1 MESETPPSTPSP
13 AEAFSEAA
21 QAFLK
26 NLLGAKGVAPESAP
40 SVQIDPAK
48 LAALQAGCLQQ
59 HAALWHSMLTRQAG
73 GHAEPVVSPE
83 PGDRRFSSTE
93 WLRNPWFDY
102 LRQSY
107 LINSRFLSDW
117 VEALNTEPRAK
128 ERLRFIARQFA
139 DAVSPANFVA
149 TNPEALKLA
158 METQGESLA
167 KGVRQLVED
176 VKKGRISNTD
186 ESVFEVGKNLA
197 VTEGAVV
204 FENEL
209 IQLIQ
214 YKPLTPKVHA
224 RPLVMIP
231 PSINKYYILDL
242 RPENSFVHYALE
254 QGHMV
259 FMVSWRNITEEV
271 GHFTWDDYVGK
282 GALKALEVARAIA
295 GTAEVNA
302 LGFCVGGTILGTA
315 LAVLAAKGDKCVK
328 SVTFLASML
337 DFSDTGD
344 IRVFIDERSIAAR
357 EAEIGG
363 GGVMSGKDIAMA
375 FTALRAN
382 DLVWSYVVN
391 GYLKGQRPEAL
402 DLLFWNADGTNLPG
416 PMYCWYV
423 RNTYLENRLR
433 EPGRSSVL
441 GVPVDLGKVTVPAY
455 VLATREDHIVPWRT
469 AYQTTQLLQGEA
481 RFVLGASGHVA
492 GVINPPSKNKR
503 SHWVGG
509 KPTANAEDWLAA
521 ATERPGSWWTD
532 WSRWLERFGG
542 ESVPAPSRLGNAEFN
557 PIEPA
562 PGRYVRQRIT

>member
-1 MESETPPSTPSP
+1 
-13 AEAFSEAA
+13 
-21 QAFLK
+21 
-26 NLLGAKGVAPESAP
+26 
-40 SVQIDPAK
+40 
-48 LAALQAGCLQQ
+48 
-59 HAALWHSMLTRQAG
+59 
-73 GHAEPVVSPE
+73 
-83 PGDRRFSSTE
+83 
-93 WLRNPWFDY
+93 
-102 LRQSY
+102 
-107 LINSRFLSDW
+107 
-117 VEALNTEPRAK
+117 
-128 ERLRFIARQFA
+128 
-139 DAVSPANFVA
+139 
-149 TNPEALKLA
+149 
-158 METQGESLA
+158 
-167 KGVRQLVED
+167 
-176 VKKGRISNTD
+176 
-186 ESVFEVGKNLA
+186 VGKNLA

-214 YKPLTPKVHA
+214 YKPLTSKVYA

-242 RPENSFVHYALE
+242 RPENSFVRHALE

-282 GALKALEVARAIA
+282 GALKALAVARAIA
-295 GTAEVNA
+295 GTEEVNA

-469 AYQTTQLLQGEA
+469 AYQTTQLLKGEA

>member
-1 MESETPPSTPSP
+1 
-13 AEAFSEAA
+13 
-21 QAFLK
+21 
-26 NLLGAKGVAPESAP
+26 
-40 SVQIDPAK
+40 
-48 LAALQAGCLQQ
+48 
-59 HAALWHSMLTRQAG
+59 
-73 GHAEPVVSPE
+73 
-83 PGDRRFSSTE
+83 
-93 WLRNPWFDY
+93 
-102 LRQSY
+102 
-107 LINSRFLSDW
+107 
-117 VEALNTEPRAK
+117 
-128 ERLRFIARQFA
+128 
-139 DAVSPANFVA
+139 VSPANFVA

-167 KGVRQLVED
+167 KGARQLVED
-176 VKKGRISNTD
+176 VHKGRISNTD
-186 ESVFEVGKNLA
+186 ESAFEVGRNLA

-214 YKPLTPKVHA
+214 YKPLTPKVNA

-242 RPENSFVHYALE
+242 RPENSFVRHALE
-254 QGHMV
+254 QGHRV
-259 FMVSWRNITEEV
+259 FMVSWRNITEEL
-271 GHFTWDDYVGK
+271 GHLTWDDYVEK

-295 GTAEVNA
+295 GTEEVNA

-315 LAVLAAKGDKCVK
+315 LAVLAAKGDKSVK

-357 EAEIGG
+357 EAEIGK

-455 VLATREDHIVPWRT
+455 VLAAREDHIVPWRT

-509 KPTANAEDWLAA
+509 QPTVSAEDWLAA

-542 ESVPAPSRLGNAEFN
+542 ETVPAPSRLGNAEFT

>member
-1 MESETPPSTPSP
+1 
-13 AEAFSEAA
+13 
-21 QAFLK
+21 
-26 NLLGAKGVAPESAP
+26 
-40 SVQIDPAK
+40 
-48 LAALQAGCLQQ
+48 
-59 HAALWHSMLTRQAG
+59 
-73 GHAEPVVSPE
+73 
-83 PGDRRFSSTE
+83 
-93 WLRNPWFDY
+93 
-102 LRQSY
+102 
-107 LINSRFLSDW
+107 
-117 VEALNTEPRAK
+117 
-128 ERLRFIARQFA
+128 
-139 DAVSPANFVA
+139 
-149 TNPEALKLA
+149 
-158 METQGESLA
+158 
-167 KGVRQLVED
+167 
-176 VKKGRISNTD
+176 
-186 ESVFEVGKNLA
+186 
-197 VTEGAVV
+197 
-204 FENEL
+204 
-209 IQLIQ
+209 
-214 YKPLTPKVHA
+214 
-224 RPLVMIP
+224 MIP

-242 RPENSFVHYALE
+242 RPENSFVRHALE

-271 GHFTWDDYVGK
+271 GHFTWDDYVEK

-295 GTAEVNA
+295 GTEEVNA

-315 LAVLAAKGDKCVK
+315 LAVLAAKGDKSVK

-357 EAEIGG
+357 EAEIGR

-509 KPTANAEDWLAA
+509 NPTADAEAWLAA

-532 WSRWLERFGG
+532 WSQWLESFGG
-542 ESVPAPSRLGNAEFN
+542 ESVAAPARLGNAEFK
-557 PIEPA
+557 PTEPA